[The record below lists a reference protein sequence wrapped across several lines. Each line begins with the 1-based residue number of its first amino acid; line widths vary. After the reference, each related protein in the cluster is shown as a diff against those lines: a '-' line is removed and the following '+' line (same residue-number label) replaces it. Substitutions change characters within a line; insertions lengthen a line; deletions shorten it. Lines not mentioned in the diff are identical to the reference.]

1 MQQEWGCCAGTMALL
16 MSSDNLAFNR
26 YMGKL
31 FNACGKTLPGSCQGG
46 KPLSFKAKVANLKDA
61 WMQADS
67 DNPVLVSEYV
77 GVDVSEAFGVPPE
90 FITVKGT
97 AMANVGTELK
107 INMEFTTQVES
118 DAVKAMFK
126 KAYGSRR
133 ASRVS
138 FQSLDFLPED
148 AKVDPNAAMSVTVDP
163 VIEDGESSV
172 VIADDA
178 SVTGVSGSGSVQ
190 ASMSVLLGALV
201 LVLGLSGFWNPI

>member
-1 MQQEWGCCAGTMALL
+1 MALL
-16 MSSDNLAFNR
+16 MSSDDLAFNR

-77 GVDVSEAFGVPPE
+77 GVDASEAFGVPPD

-97 AMANVGTELK
+97 AMAVGTELK

-138 FQSLDFLPED
+138 FQSLSFLPDD
-148 AKVDPNAAMSVTVDP
+148 AKVDPNAAMSVKVDP

-178 SVTGVSGSGSVQ
+178 SVTGVFSGSGSVQ

-201 LVLGLSGFWNPI
+201 LVLGLFWNPM